1 MKINALLTITTMIVL
16 SNTELGAVKLGCWV
30 GLVIETIIFALVL
43 EKKGIQKWTM
53 KK

>member
-16 SNTELGAVKLGCWV
+16 SNAELGAVKLGCWA

-43 EKKGIQKWTM
+43 EKKGI
-53 KK
+53 